1 MMRFE
6 KEKTNTENASSP
18 KPIEAAVSK
27 IEAALR
33 LAVGPTHLQCLLNA
47 SKAAKLRQSTAP

>member
-33 LAVGPTHLQCLLNA
+33 LAVGPTHLPGSSMHRRLPN
-47 SKAAKLRQSTAP
+47 